1 VEETTRL
8 HAARKKQLENLQ
20 ANYWTAALQ
29 LYLFNVEHNSLVMY
43 LGLQAV

>member
-1 VEETTRL
+1 VEEKSRL
-8 HAARKKQLENLQ
+8 YAACEKELEHLQ

-29 LYLFNVEHNSLVMY
+29 LYLFNVEHNSLVMH